1 MTMQEAIEKRE
12 TLLAEERKLNHAI
25 KVMQSGT
32 IPSCAGVTMAIGQ
45 YHRRLREITEEI
57 RELADNIDEQAT
69 ENQHVKPFVMYGE
82 TEKETETPKTEMPSW
97 TGDSD
102 IDFLVNLLKKA
113 EVSISKHDDGDRFI
127 TLIKAILD

>member
-12 TLLAEERKLNHAI
+12 TLLAEERKINHAI
-25 KVMQSGT
+25 KVLHSDT
-32 IPSCAGVTMAIGQ
+32 IPQCAGITMAIGQ
-45 YHRRLREITEEI
+45 YNRRLREITEEI
-57 RELADNIDEQAT
+57 REIADEYEADVAQEAKQ
-69 ENQHVKPFVMYGE
+69 E
-82 TEKETETPKTEMPSW
+82 EKPKTEMPTW

-113 EVSISKHDDGDRFI
+113 EVTVSKRDGGDHFI